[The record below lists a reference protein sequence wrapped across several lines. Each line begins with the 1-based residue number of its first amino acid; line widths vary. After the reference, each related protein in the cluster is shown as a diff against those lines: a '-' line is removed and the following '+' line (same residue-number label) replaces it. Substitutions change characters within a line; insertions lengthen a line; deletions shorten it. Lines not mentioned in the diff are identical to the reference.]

1 MALDV
6 ESLARRVHVA
16 DGAWSTILAA
26 RCPGEARRTEMLAL
40 TQPQATA
47 GLIEQYLA
55 AGAEL
60 ITTHTFGVTPGNLK
74 RWEVQSELA
83 EVIAG
88 ICAVFRRQVPG
99 KRAALLGDIGPSGK
113 ILAVREAPEAELAAM
128 YRAQAAAL
136 AAGGV
141 DAILL
146 ETFSELAE
154 ILLALRAVREV
165 TALPVIASMSFDSG
179 PQRTRTI
186 MGAEAGQCAGPLQDR
201 GLAKSLQQRQR
212 DGHQNGDLI
221 HLLPALIPLLAERL
235 QGGNDRDQQLKD
247 NGGRDVGVNTHRHD
261 REGLQRA
268 AGHQVQEAQQGV
280 LAEEL
285 VEHLGI
291 DARHRHGGRGPVDG
305 ENAQRD
311 QNLLAQVRQAHGVAH
326 GSDHVG
332 KTSWIEHLAGL
343 LAATAASAA
352 AWQGPQPGGT
362 DRLRP

>member
-186 MGAEAGQCAGPLQDR
+186 MGAEAGQCAAALEEAGAEVI
-201 GLAKSLQQRQR
+201 GCNCGAGIGS
-212 DGHQNGDLI
+212 I
-221 HLLPALIPLLAERL
+221 LPAVVAM
-235 QGGNDRDQQLKD
+235 
-247 NGGRDVGVNTHRHD
+247 
-261 REGLQRA
+261 RA
-268 AGHQVQEAQQGV
+268 ATRRALWVKPNAGLPE
-280 LAEEL
+280 LEEGRAVYRTTPEEYAAHVPTL
-285 VEHLGI
+285 I
-291 DARHRHGGRGPVDG
+291 DAGANVIGGCCGVGPEHIRRVS
-305 ENAQRD
+305 EV
-311 QNLLAQVRQAHGVAH
+311 VRKWAGRRSG
-326 GSDHVG
+326 GS
-332 KTSWIEHLAGL
+332 
-343 LAATAASAA
+343 
-352 AWQGPQPGGT
+352 
-362 DRLRP
+362 LR